1 MSRIIK
7 LDGFDNAEVNFSN
20 RLQIGNVNPLSTTWF
35 GVLDSS
41 GSTGTTSF
49 SGYVYGNGISAATG
63 DYVTYIN
70 LSKDSGSLILDQ
82 VNNIA
87 SSGATIKSFSATGNV
102 PINISFTPLTTV
114 LIGQRSSESVGLDRF
129 IVVSDNIERDSYL
142 ISSFT
147 NINTGDNLLYL
158 NPDGSSGSTTVTY
171 LSYFD
176 SVGAVDGYV
185 SKFSPDPLSVRNS
198 IMYHTKD
205 SSLPSNRAIAS
216 RKPIR
221 FQSSE

>member
-20 RLQIGNVNPLSTTWF
+20 RLQDGNINPLSATWF
-35 GVLDSS
+35 GVIVST
-41 GSTGTTSF
+41 GETGTTSF
-49 SGYVYGNGISAATG
+49 SGQVFGNGISAATG

-70 LSKDSGSLILDQ
+70 LSKYSGSLILDQ

-102 PINISFTPLTTV
+102 PINISFTPLNTV
-114 LIGQRSSESVGLDRF
+114 LIGQRPGESMGLDRF
-129 IVVSDNIERDSYL
+129 IVFADNTREGSYI

-147 NINTGDNLLYL
+147 NINTGDNLMYL
-158 NPDGSSGSTTVTY
+158 NPDGSSGSTTITN
-171 LSYFD
+171 LSYID
-176 SVGAVDGYV
+176 STGVVNGYF
-185 SKFSPDPLSVRNS
+185 STLSPDPMAEPNS
-198 IMYHTKD
+198 IMYRTRELP
-205 SSLPSNRAIAS
+205 LPSNRAITS
-216 RKPIR
+216 RKHIR